1 METSMCAEK
10 LKSPSPF
17 FKRGDCWEILD
28 QNVFCLA
35 GKIIHVWF
43 SAWPCLSTGYSHI
56 FGWLTHATWKSNGF
70 IRHFPTQQDR
80 ASPNSHWTVFRT
92 SCSLK
97 IQRISMWAIPK
108 FSVHSHGS
116 RISQVAR
123 TFASCLHQKKNTG
136 PEAQRPDREGQL
148 ERRSNMPCIAMHC
161 YAPQKMSNPWKTKQ
175 KSELGCKTM

>member
-123 TFASCLHQKKNTG
+123 TFASCLHQKKTPAPRPKGLIVRGSWKGG
-136 PEAQRPDREGQL
+136 PICHAL
-148 ERRSNMPCIAMHC
+148 PCIAMPHKKC
-161 YAPQKMSNPWKTKQ
+161 QTHGKQ
-175 KSELGCKTM
+175 NKKVS